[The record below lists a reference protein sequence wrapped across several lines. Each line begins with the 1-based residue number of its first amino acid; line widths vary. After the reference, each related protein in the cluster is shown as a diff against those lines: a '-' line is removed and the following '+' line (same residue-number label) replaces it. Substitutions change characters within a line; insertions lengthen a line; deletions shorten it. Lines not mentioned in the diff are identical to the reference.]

1 MNYPRL
7 TPEKIL
13 SLISIYKENKV
24 KYFNI
29 VKTVEETTTINT
41 IIDEQ

>member
-13 SLISIYKENKV
+13 SLINIYKENKA

-29 VKTVEETTTINT
+29 VKTVIKTTTIN
-41 IIDEQ
+41 IITDEQ